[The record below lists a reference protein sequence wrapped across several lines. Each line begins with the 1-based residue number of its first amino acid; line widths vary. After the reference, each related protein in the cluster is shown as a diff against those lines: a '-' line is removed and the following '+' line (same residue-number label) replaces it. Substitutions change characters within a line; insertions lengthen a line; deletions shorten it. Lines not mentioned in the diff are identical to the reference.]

1 MHGVIPLS
9 DIALYLRHRTSV
21 APVRLVSLP
30 GTGKKRDKRK
40 ERNGLNA
47 QDRNTIVPRIMG
59 ILESGQTS
67 KFQFEGA
74 CRHGLRSGFCL
85 EGMAWAKADARALA
99 IVTEALRRIGAER
112 PTWSEAQPSHVE
124 EGSAAIG
131 RLHCERCS
139 RRIIGEPVARFFCS
153 SLCSSAHRKAKHRK
167 SGEAMSRAEYL
178 ASVAARR
185 KALRRPC
192 EHCGKRFEPR
202 HAAVADQRFCS
213 APCAHAAIRLRPD
226 QTACEHCGNLFVP
239 DSGGRKFCSHRCYTA
254 AKAVRKYEPR
264 PCIVCAEPF
273 APGYPNAVYCSTR
286 CQAQADRAKKAA
298 TLPPR
303 ACENCG
309 ADFRSDRPQARFCG
323 TSCSAIARNRAKREA
338 ASGFL
343 CEAAE

>member
-21 APVRLVSLP
+21 APARSVSLP

-40 ERNGLNA
+40 ARNGLTA
-47 QDRNTIVPRIMG
+47 QDKTIIPRVIA
-59 ILESGQTS
+59 ILEAGQSS

-85 EGMAWAKADARALA
+85 DGMAWAKADARALA

-112 PTWSEAQPSHVE
+112 PTWNEAQPSYVE

-139 RRIIGEPVARFFCS
+139 RRITGEPVARFFCS

-185 KALRRPC
+185 KALVRPC

-202 HAAVADQRFCS
+202 NAAATLQRYCS

-226 QTACEHCGNLFVP
+226 QSACTQCGNLFVP
-239 DSGGRKFCSHRCYTA
+239 DSVGRKYCSHSCYA
-254 AKAVRKYEPR
+254 ASKASRAYEPR
-264 PCIVCAEPF
+264 PCTVCGESF
-273 APGYPNAVYCSTR
+273 SPGQPGAIYCSTA
-286 CQAQADRAKKAA
+286 CQARADRAKKAA
-298 TLPPR
+298 TLPPL

-309 ADFRSDRPQARFCG
+309 AEFRSSRPEARFCG

-338 ASGFL
+338 AGGFL